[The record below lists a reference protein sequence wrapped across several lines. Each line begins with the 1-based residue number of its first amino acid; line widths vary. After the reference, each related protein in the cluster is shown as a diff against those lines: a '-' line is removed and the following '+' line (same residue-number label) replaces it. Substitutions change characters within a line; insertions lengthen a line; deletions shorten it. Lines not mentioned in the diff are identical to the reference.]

1 MPGGYGTSGP
11 WGSAGTS
18 YVSPGQS
25 SSPYRPGGGS
35 TNQGGSNAVADYYN
49 QVQYEKSPEYL
60 NNPED
65 FSNPYEQAAASYQ
78 AAGAVTSGAL
88 GGTALWTQAPRLPD
102 GSIDYAKQNLI
113 DKYDNVYY
121 SSFAPGTD
129 AYSPTGLIAT
139 SKDPVTGEVKHHVVG
154 GSSSYQS
161 SGPGGPGG
169 PSYRYGSDYGGRGG
183 SYSGIGGYAPAH
195 RRHQAFLDQLYKGR
209 LAGGKEVHKMLAS
222 NQKVEGANIISGL
235 SQDAKAFDMDPKRR
249 GILAV
254 LQA

>member
-60 NNPED
+60 NNPEN

-129 AYSPTGLIAT
+129 AYSPTGLIAI
-139 SKDPVTGEVKHHVVG
+139 SKDPVTGEVSHHVVG
-154 GSSSYQS
+154 GSSSHQ
-161 SGPGGPGG
+161 GGGG
-169 PSYRYGSDYGGRGG
+169 GGGDYAAGIAAGLGRR
-183 SYSGIGGYAPAH
+183 PK
-195 RRHQAFLDQLYKGR
+195 QLGDEEAIPKGLR
-209 LAGGKEVHKMLAS
+209 LLQYMVNVHKNNPYTKMA
-222 NQKVEGANIISGL
+222 I
-235 SQDAKAFDMDPKRR
+235 RR
-249 GILAV
+249 KNGGIVSLV
-254 LQA
+254 GG